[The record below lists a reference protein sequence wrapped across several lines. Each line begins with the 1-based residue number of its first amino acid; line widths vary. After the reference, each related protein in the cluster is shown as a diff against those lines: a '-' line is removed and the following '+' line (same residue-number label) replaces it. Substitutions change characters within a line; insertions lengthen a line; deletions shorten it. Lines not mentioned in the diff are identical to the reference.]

1 MRGTVR
7 RARHTARVAVPDD
20 DVSRFLF
27 GLYRDA
33 GAIRVRRAAT
43 VTFGQAQEAHMR
55 RVVDA
60 WMAASR
66 AEPDPPIQLG
76 HVRTVSLG
84 PARWRARLRAA
95 LERRLARG

>member
-1 MRGTVR
+1 
-7 RARHTARVAVPDD
+7 VAVPED

-33 GAIRVRRAAT
+33 GAIRVRRAGT

-55 RVVDA
+55 RVVEA
-60 WMAASR
+60 WMAATR
-66 AEPDPPIQLG
+66 AEPDSPIRLG
-76 HVRTVSLG
+76 EVRSL
-84 PARWRARLRAA
+84 PIRPTRLRARLRAA